1 MTVCLTQCSLLS
13 MKQLLTEFNGVYMY
27 INSKLECDN
36 DRVLK
41 VI

>member
-1 MTVCLTQCSLLS
+1 MTACFTQCSLLS

-36 DRVLK
+36 DTVLK
-41 VI
+41 II